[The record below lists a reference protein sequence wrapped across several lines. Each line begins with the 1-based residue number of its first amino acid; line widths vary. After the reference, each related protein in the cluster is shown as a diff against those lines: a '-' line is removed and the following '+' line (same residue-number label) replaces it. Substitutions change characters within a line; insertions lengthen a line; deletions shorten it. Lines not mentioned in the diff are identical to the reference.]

1 MCAVEETG
9 FRCRCRKRFRRDT
22 CAQNNKSNAGCHKIA
37 ADAKARQQGLKWR
50 ILSADSH
57 ISLSQTSQPRRAA
70 AQRRSWPSAEDT
82 RKFVDSIVADN
93 GWDND
98 CRSRLIRFE
107 ADGQSFKVK
116 VPRRSRAGDNDSIG
130 AVQMAVRLDKM
141 MRQTASL
148 TGRAWDGW
156 RQEQLAWLF
165 SPHQPSYYAKSD

>member
-1 MCAVEETG
+1 MPFTISFAPTWHVTALETFLAAAPALHG
-9 FRCRCRKRFRRDT
+9 ARAPAPAT
-22 CAQNNKSNAGCHKIA
+22 EPAAQP
-37 ADAKARQQGLKWR
+37 
-50 ILSADSH
+50 
-57 ISLSQTSQPRRAA
+57 SQPRRAA

-82 RKFVDSIVADN
+82 RKFVDAIVADN

-98 CRSRLIRFE
+98 CRSRMIRFE
-107 ADGQSFKVK
+107 ADAQSFKVK

-156 RQEQLAWLF
+156 KQEQLAWLF
-165 SPHQPSYYAKSD
+165 SPHQPSYYAKSG

>member
-1 MCAVEETG
+1 MFAKCL
-9 FRCRCRKRFRRDT
+9 
-22 CAQNNKSNAGCHKIA
+22 IA
-37 ADAKARQQGLKWR
+37 PYSDF
-50 ILSADSH
+50 
-57 ISLSQTSQPRRAA
+57 A

-148 TGRAWDGW
+148 VAAGAVQHFTVAG
-156 RQEQLAWLF
+156 
-165 SPHQPSYYAKSD
+165 PVP

>member
-1 MCAVEETG
+1 MAVIHDRPG
-9 FRCRCRKRFRRDT
+9 RD
-22 CAQNNKSNAGCHKIA
+22 AVAAMAG
-37 ADAKARQQGLKWR
+37 
-50 ILSADSH
+50 
-57 ISLSQTSQPRRAA
+57 AA
-70 AQRRSWPSAEDT
+70 AAEKVREEFGRAGLVASSAPRSRYSEACMSRASSSRSRIGDA
-82 RKFVDSIVADN
+82 IVADN

-98 CRSRLIRFE
+98 CRSRMIRFE

-165 SPHQPSYYAKSD
+165 SPHQPSYYAKSG